1 MYTIVGLGNPGE
13 EYKTTRHN
21 AGRMAVEA
29 FIKRTDLPDAVASS
43 KYSSLA
49 SEGKVGKEKVLV
61 LMPET
66 FMNKSGAAIKNL
78 ITSEKKAETLVVV
91 HDDLDMPL
99 GKIKIQF
106 NRGTGGHNGLE
117 SIRKATKTDA
127 YIRVKIGISPTTPSG
142 KIKKPDSSK
151 IMDFIVAEFKKPEL
165 EIMKKTA
172 KKAAEAIEMIVT
184 EGKEKAQEVF
194 NQG

>member
-13 EYKTTRHN
+13 EYETTRHN
-21 AGRMAVEA
+21 AGRMAVSA
-29 FIKRTDLPDAVASS
+29 FIKRTDLPDAVLSS
-43 KYSSLA
+43 KYASLM

-66 FMNKSGAAIKNL
+66 FMNKSGASIKNL
-78 ITSEKKAETLVVV
+78 ITSEKKAETLIVV

-99 GKIKIQF
+99 GKIKILF
-106 NRGTGGHNGLE
+106 NRGTGGHKGLE
-117 SIRKATKTDA
+117 SIKKTIKTEA
-127 YIRVKIGISPTTPSG
+127 FIRVKIGISPVTPSG
-142 KIKKPDSSK
+142 KTKKPDSSK
-151 IMDFIVAEFKKPEL
+151 ILDFIVGEFKKPEL

-194 NQG
+194 NQ

>member
-1 MYTIVGLGNPGE
+1 MYIIVGLGNPGE
-13 EYKTTRHN
+13 EYEHTRHN
-21 AGRMAVEA
+21 AGRMAVSA
-29 FIKRTDLPDAVASS
+29 FIKKAGLPEVVASS
-43 KYSSLA
+43 KYSSLV

-78 ITSEKKAETLVVV
+78 VTSLKKAETLVVV

-99 GKIKIQF
+99 GKIKILF

-117 SIRKATKTDA
+117 SIKKAIKTDA
-127 YIRVKIGISPTTPSG
+127 YIRVKIGISPKTPGG
-142 KIKKPDSSK
+142 KIKKPDSAK

-165 EIMKKTA
+165 EVMKKTA
-172 KKAAEAIEMIVT
+172 KKAAEAIEMIVM
-184 EGKEKAQEVF
+184 EGKEKAQELF
-194 NQG
+194 NQ